1 MEWVKRGRIFA
12 PPSGLPWIRGYASVP
27 CAKPLDDGRVRVFFS
42 GRDDEERSRVG
53 SFDFDPARP
62 ESGTT
67 LNDGSALEP
76 GPLGSFDESG
86 TVGSWVIDVGSDTR
100 MYYVGW
106 TRGVTVPFYN
116 SIGLARSE
124 DGGLT
129 FQKVSVGPLVSRD
142 QVDPYFTASSCVMID
157 EGVWKMWYLSCTGWE
172 MVDGRA
178 RHSYHIRY
186 ADSDDGLN
194 WRRLGRVCIDFQAQN
209 EYAISRPSVVRDP
222 DMYRMWY
229 SHRGAG
235 YRIGYAESDD
245 GVVWTRKDEEAGI
258 DVSLEGWDSEMIEYP
273 CVFDHGA
280 RRYML
285 YNGNG
290 YGATGIG
297 LAELGQGPESVAGP
311 LAALRI
317 RLPPDTP

>member
-1 MEWVKRGRIFA
+1 
-12 PPSGLPWIRGYASVP
+12 
-27 CAKPLDDGRVRVFFS
+27 
-42 GRDDEERSRVG
+42 
-53 SFDFDPARP
+53 
-62 ESGTT
+62 
-67 LNDGSALEP
+67 
-76 GPLGSFDESG
+76 
-86 TVGSWVIDVGSDTR
+86 
-100 MYYVGW
+100 
-106 TRGVTVPFYN
+106 
-116 SIGLARSE
+116 
-124 DGGLT
+124 
-129 FQKVSVGPLVSRD
+129 
-142 QVDPYFTASSCVMID
+142 
-157 EGVWKMWYLSCTGWE
+157 

-297 LAELGQGPESVAGP
+297 LAELG
-311 LAALRI
+311 
-317 RLPPDTP
+317 